1 MAARSG
7 MSALIEQLRGMTET
21 AAGDWMQGTAN
32 YWDDDHLQ
40 GVLDDHQLLIY
51 NEPITPLREW
61 GAGGTL
67 LTKRYPTG
75 YQNLEAS
82 SGGTAIFYL
91 LDGSYNTVGTALYS
105 TDYRRGLVTFAANTA
120 GSTYYLTGYSY
131 DLNAAAADVW
141 EIKANHYA
149 SAYDVSTDNHNL
161 KRSQLYDHCR
171 ERVAHFRM
179 QAGPRVVWAERSDT

>member
-1 MAARSG
+1 MTARSG
-7 MSALIEQLRGMTET
+7 MTGLIEQLRGMTET
-21 AAGDWMQGTAN
+21 AAGDWTQGTAN

-40 GVLDDHQLLIY
+40 AALDDHQTIIY
-51 NEPITPLREW
+51 QHAIEPIDEY
-61 GAGGTL
+61 AGGTL
-67 LTKRYPTG
+67 VTKRYPLG
-75 YQNLEAS
+75 VQNLEATT
-82 SGGTAIFYL
+82 GGTAIFYL
-91 LDGSYNTVGTALYS
+91 QDGTWNTVGTALYS
-105 TDYRRGLVTFAANTA
+105 ADYRRGLVTFAANTA